1 MANQAIALQA
11 RAPQGN
17 FLAPVMQQA
26 GQMINQMAQQ
36 KAAERQAATA
46 EQALKV
52 SQAGEARAAAKAPFE
67 LAEATE
73 KALTA
78 QQKNTLGFYDLV
90 AAGVKN
96 SSTPDQVKI
105 VADFLKKTY
114 PGAIEQ
120 IDQKLS
126 DMPSDPAAF
135 NAWRESTMLQS
146 LDAKDQLTKE
156 FTTQNLGTSTRV
168 LRTPKYGGGAG
179 EVVPGSEAA
188 VTMKPTV
195 VNVPGIGAVIVDP
208 NTSQGFPAAA
218 GAVGGYRP
226 PAAGGGIVGGPR
238 GGVAPVAPMGA
249 PARGAT
255 PVEIALQTNPGAIR
269 NGSFTRSQP
278 GYTGV
283 SGGFATFDTPQAGIA
298 AQENLLRNDY
308 VGKGINTVNKIID
321 KYTPASKENPE
332 AGRNSYKTY
341 VAGKL
346 GIDLNTPITAA
357 QVPVLAAAMRDIE
370 TGNRP
375 GGTPVRGGA
384 AAPVAPAAP
393 QTLAQASTAADRAR
407 TVKQFKEITGTDFTS
422 KTDPVAD
429 LIKRSTSGGGEKL
442 GADIMGF
449 IPESMGGGATPGMK
463 AIGAL
468 EVIGSD
474 LTLALLP
481 GNKLGAGVSNEDRK
495 MFEKLVGEMQNPSIP
510 AGKRLAAWGQ
520 LKTKMARIAGVETP
534 PASKTSPGERRTPT
548 TSAATPPTAAI
559 QMLRKNPTPTER
571 KLFDSIFGAGAAAK
585 ALGGR

>member
-11 RAPQGN
+11 RAPQQGN
-17 FLAPVMQQA
+17 FLAPAIQQA
-26 GQMINQMAQQ
+26 GQIANRMAQQ
-36 KAAERQAATA
+36 QALDRQTAAA

-67 LAEATE
+67 LAEAIE

-78 QQKNTLGFYDLV
+78 QQKNTLDFYDLV

-96 SSTPDQVKI
+96 SSTPDQVMI

-114 PGAIEQ
+114 PGAAQ
-120 IDQKLS
+120 QVDQEIS

-168 LRTPKYGGGAG
+168 LRTPKFGGGAG

-195 VNVPGIGAVIVDP
+195 VNVEGIGAVIVDP
-208 NTSQGFPAAA
+208 NTGQGYPAAA
-218 GAVGGYRP
+218 GATGGYRP
-226 PAAGGGIVGGPR
+226 PVAGGGIVGGPR
-238 GGVAPVAPMGA
+238 GGVMPAAPMGA
-249 PARGAT
+249 PPRGTT
-255 PVEIALQTNPGAIR
+255 PVATALQTNPGAIKD
-269 NGSFTRSQP
+269 GSFARSQP
-278 GYTGV
+278 GYAGA
-283 SGGFATFDTPQAGIA
+283 SGGFATFDTPQAGIG

-308 VGKGINTVNKIID
+308 VGKGINTIDKIISR
-321 KYTPASKENPE
+321 YAPPGGENAPAAVAN
-332 AGRNSYKTY
+332 YKNY
-341 VAGKL
+341 VAQRS
-346 GIDLNTPITAA
+346 GIDVNAPITAA
-357 QVPVLAAAMRDIE
+357 QVPVLAAAMREFE
-370 TGNRP
+370 TGARP

-384 AAPVAPAAP
+384 AAPAAT
-393 QTLAQASTAADRAR
+393 QTLAQTAKTADRAR
-407 TVKQFKEITGTDFTS
+407 TVTEFKNITGTDFTS

-449 IPESMGGGATPGMK
+449 IPESMGGGATPGME

-534 PASKTSPGERRTPT
+534 PASKTPTGERRTPT
-548 TSAATPPTAAI
+548 TSAAAPPTAAI

-585 ALGGR
+585 ALGSR

>member
-11 RAPQGN
+11 RAPQQGN
-17 FLAPVMQQA
+17 FLAPAIQQA
-26 GQMINQMAQQ
+26 GQMANRMAQQ
-36 KAAERQAATA
+36 QALDRQTAAA

-52 SQAGEARAAAKAPFE
+52 SQAGEAREAAIAPAQQAKAG
-67 LAEATE
+67 AEAGSAKVKYVSDFMETSALALANVRDSQQAVAVGDRLKQLFPEPEFQQSVDETIAYLTE
-73 KALTA
+73 
-78 QQKNTLGFYDLV
+78 
-90 AAGVKN
+90 
-96 SSTPDQVKI
+96 
-105 VADFLKKTY
+105 
-114 PGAIEQ
+114 
-120 IDQKLS
+120 
-126 DMPSDPAAF
+126 DPAQFDA
-135 NAWRESTMLQS
+135 RRQESLVRT
-146 LDAKDQLTKE
+146 LDAKDQLAKE

-168 LRTPKYGGGAG
+168 LRTPKFGGGAG

-195 VNVPGIGAVIVDP
+195 VNVEGIGAVIVDP

-238 GGVAPVAPMGA
+238 GGVAPVALMGA

-255 PVEIALQTNPGAIR
+255 PVATALQTNPGAIKD
-269 NGSFTRSQP
+269 GSFARSQP
-278 GYTGV
+278 GYAGA
-283 SGGFATFDTPQAGIA
+283 SGGFATFDTPQAGIG

-308 VGKGINTVNKIID
+308 VGKGFNTISKIISR
-321 KYTPASKENPE
+321 YSPPGGENAPAAVAN
-332 AGRNSYKTY
+332 YKNY
-341 VAGKL
+341 VAQRS
-346 GIDLNTPITAA
+346 GIDVNAPITAA
-357 QVPVLAAAMRDIE
+357 QVPAVAAAMREFE

-375 GGTPVRGGA
+375 GGKTPVRGGA
-384 AAPVAPAAP
+384 AAPAAT
-393 QTLAQASTAADRAR
+393 QTLAQTAKTADRAR
-407 TVKQFKEITGTDFTS
+407 TVTEFKNITGTDFTS

-429 LIKRSTSGGGEKL
+429 LIKQSTSGGGEKL

-534 PASKTSPGERRTPT
+534 PTKGGNAASQKTPVIPTLTPEQVRANPNIKRWKRSDNGEVMVR
-548 TSAATPPTAAI
+548 
-559 QMLRKNPTPTER
+559 Q
-571 KLFDSIFGAGAAAK
+571 
-585 ALGGR
+585 

>member
-96 SSTPDQVKI
+96 SSTPDQVLVI
-105 VADFLKKTY
+105 ANFLKETY
-114 PGAIEQ
+114 PGATKQ

-126 DMPSDPAAF
+126 DMPADPAAF
-135 NAWRESTMLQS
+135 DAWREKTMLQS
-146 LDAKDQLTKE
+146 LDAKDQLTNE
-156 FTTQNLGTSTRV
+156 YITQNTGAEQRV
-168 LRTPKYGGGAG
+168 AAVSKYGGGPAT
-179 EVVPGSEAA
+179 EVPGSRFQSAQDITYVRGEDGSIRA
-188 VTMKPTV
+188 MPK
-195 VNVPGIGAVIVDP
+195 NMPGTGGFGAP
-208 NTSQGFPAAA
+208 APAA
-218 GAVGGYRP
+218 
-226 PAAGGGIVGGPR
+226 PAAGLVGGAR
-238 GGVAPVAPMGA
+238 GGSTPVA
-249 PARGAT
+249 
-255 PVEIALQTNPGAIR
+255 IALQTNPGAIR
-269 NGSFTRSQP
+269 NGPFTRSQP
-278 GYTGV
+278 GYAGA

-298 AQENLLRNDY
+298 AQENLLRKDY

-332 AGRNSYKTY
+332 AGRNNYKTY

-370 TGNRP
+370 TGNRSGSAP
-375 GGTPVRGGA
+375 APRGGA
-384 AAPVAPAAP
+384 GGLQFGQVVPGMEGSGKKDGKTTESERRFGTIAKQMRSNLEEATNILTTNPEVIKPSGTEYAAKQIPFYGEEASMFAQSEARQQFVPAV
-393 QTLAQASTAADRAR
+393 LRFLDN
-407 TVKQFKEITGTDFTS
+407 ITFVNTGAGTS
-422 KTDPVAD
+422 KAQEENYR
-429 LIKRSTSGGGEKL
+429 RSYVPTYQ
-442 GADIMGF
+442 D
-449 IPESMGGGATPGMK
+449 T
-463 AIGAL
+463 
-468 EVIGSD
+468 
-474 LTLALLP
+474 
-481 GNKLGAGVSNEDRK
+481 
-495 MFEKLVGEMQNPSIP
+495 
-510 AGKRLAAWGQ
+510 
-520 LKTKMARIAGVETP
+520 
-534 PASKTSPGERRTPT
+534 PASAHRKLANMITFAKNVKDAAGSLWTPDMDASFKTLEQAVAKLKPT
-548 TSAATPPTAAI
+548 AKPAATPTAPKIGAVAEGH
-559 QMLRKNPTPTER
+559 RFKGGDPANPKNWEKVR
-571 KLFDSIFGAGAAAK
+571 
-585 ALGGR
+585 